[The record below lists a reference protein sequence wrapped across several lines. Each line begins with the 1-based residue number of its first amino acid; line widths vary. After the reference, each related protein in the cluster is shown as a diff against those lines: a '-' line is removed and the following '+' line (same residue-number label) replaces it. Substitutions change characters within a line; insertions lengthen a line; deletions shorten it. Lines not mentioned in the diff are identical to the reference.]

1 MLSFLYKSINRLLP
15 FATPGTPLTTDLIH
29 LVVLCGLLYYA
40 PQIQTLIKDKFLS
53 NSDTTQTQSQHE
65 VPADH
70 AATNDPPPDAP
81 EPQAAALPPNH
92 TAINANP
99 PNIAQPDTLP
109 DTAPAPPPADPAPAD
124 GAPGPAHAHAPGP
137 DPSSIRNRQ
146 VGAKKAKSLARRD
159 QRRAYNEFQR
169 SQGEAQRAREAE
181 GAAERE
187 AALAEERA
195 RRAAV
200 EAELREAEKREREE
214 RKERERREEAK
225 ERRAREVAVGIVRDA
240 VRERGWVD
248 LGEVAGRVGRG
259 REWLEGLVRVEGML
273 GEREGEVTMV
283 TGEGWLVRVTEGDM
297 REVWKI
303 LEQRANIRDAETVG
317 LDEVG
322 LLLEKTLKAQGGVA

>member
-1 MLSFLYKSINRLLP
+1 MLSFVYKSINRLLP

-40 PQIQTLIKDKFLS
+40 PQIQTIIKDKLLKDP
-53 NSDTTQTQSQHE
+53 NTAQSQQNE
-65 VPADH
+65 SPTQH
-70 AATNDPPPDAP
+70 AATNDPPLDQ
-81 EPQAAALPPNH
+81 PQAQADPNPPPPA
-92 TAINANP
+92 AINANP
-99 PNIAQPDTLP
+99 PNIAQPDAIP
-109 DTAPAPPPADPAPAD
+109 DPAPPPPPVDPAPAD
-124 GAPGPAHAHAPGP
+124 GAPGPAHAAGP

-195 RRAAV
+195 RRATV
-200 EAELREAEKREREE
+200 EAELREAERREREE

-248 LGEVAGRVGRG
+248 LGEVASRVGRG

-283 TGEGWLVRVTEGDM
+283 TGEGWLVRVAEGDM
-297 REVWKI
+297 REVWRV
-303 LEQRANIRDAETVG
+303 LERRVNVSDAERVG
-317 LDEVG
+317 FDEVG
-322 LLLEKTLKAQGGVA
+322 NVLEGILRSKGEVAV